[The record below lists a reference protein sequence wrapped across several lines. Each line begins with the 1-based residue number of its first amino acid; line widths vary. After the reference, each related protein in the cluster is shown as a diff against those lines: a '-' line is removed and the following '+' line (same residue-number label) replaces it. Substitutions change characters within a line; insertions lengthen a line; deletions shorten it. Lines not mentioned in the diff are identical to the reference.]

1 MRQFYRWI
9 TVWFGLNTQEKND
22 LFYTKI
28 KLPVT
33 KKNIELQAF
42 IEKP

>member
-1 MRQFYRWI
+1 MDNSL
-9 TVWFGLNTQEKND
+9 VWFKYTSKND
-22 LFYTKI
+22 IFYTKI

-42 IEKP
+42 IEKHW